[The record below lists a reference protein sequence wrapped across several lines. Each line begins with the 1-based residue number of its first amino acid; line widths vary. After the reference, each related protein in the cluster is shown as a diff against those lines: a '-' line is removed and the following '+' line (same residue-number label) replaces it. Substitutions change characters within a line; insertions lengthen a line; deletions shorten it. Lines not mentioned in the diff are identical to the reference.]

1 MTNLNTL
8 QRTLLGFF
16 IVVAMIGTMTTT
28 ATAMYGMDRP
38 MDRPMPGMPD
48 YMHGSDGSIWIDTDI
63 ITIKANDDIPLF
75 HFWYTVDEDGSRA
88 RFSTSYVM
96 LAEFEDLNDDG
107 AYQRNETLYFAPLA
121 AYEWTVTTG
130 DVRDGDV
137 ITEVWLKYTKSGV
150 KSSMMPGMPLA
161 SMEGMGDIQRFSD
174 VTIQIWAH
182 IYLEDYTGEVTDD
195 HGVHFNYTVTGRSEL
210 KMDIE
215 IGNFPFSSE
224 NSKVAVETLQ
234 RENEATANQNMHHH
248 RMETRESFRNV
259 SIDSAMNWTTTWG
272 NESRFECM
280 NGTELQKMDF
290 IDYESEIT
298 QGYFSWLDTAVI
310 TWPGGETE
318 AVDVNAS
325 YVPRGDGLAVY
336 LAYPYFDDGS
346 ILHDPSIGL
355 YPEGVPIVST
365 PIDTVLIAGIG
376 GVALIAILVVLVRK
390 K

>member
-38 MDRPMPGMPD
+38 MDRSMPGMPD
-48 YMHGSDGSIWIDTDI
+48 HMHGSDGSIWIDTDI

-195 HGVHFNYTVTGRSEL
+195 HGVH
-210 KMDIE
+210 
-215 IGNFPFSSE
+215 
-224 NSKVAVETLQ
+224 
-234 RENEATANQNMHHH
+234 
-248 RMETRESFRNV
+248 
-259 SIDSAMNWTTTWG
+259 
-272 NESRFECM
+272 
-280 NGTELQKMDF
+280 
-290 IDYESEIT
+290 
-298 QGYFSWLDTAVI
+298 
-310 TWPGGETE
+310 
-318 AVDVNAS
+318 
-325 YVPRGDGLAVY
+325 
-336 LAYPYFDDGS
+336 
-346 ILHDPSIGL
+346 
-355 YPEGVPIVST
+355 
-365 PIDTVLIAGIG
+365 
-376 GVALIAILVVLVRK
+376 
-390 K
+390 